1 MRFYDI
7 ISVIVVIAIFI
18 GIYLLNILAIGKKNI
33 EKNWPKYRCNPMI
46 MPFAGFFGHDPMENF
61 VFCIQNMQTSFMGNL
76 LKPINYSM
84 NLNHTIGGSL
94 GKSVQNIRKVFNQI
108 RTFATSIFKKIFGV
122 FLNILVQVQFVT
134 IKMKDIFAKIIGVSA
149 TFLFLIDGTVKSG
162 NSIWRGPVGG
172 VLRTLCFHPNT
183 HIHLQN
189 GSIKEMRKIKLN
201 DVLENGS
208 IVTGIIALQN
218 VTNEPYYEIY
228 CNQYRENIYVTGSHL
243 IYDENSQKFIFVK
256 NSKLAKIT
264 NLKNDMFS
272 CLITSD
278 SLIKIGE
285 HTFWD
290 YEDDNMVRNMEK

>member
-1 MRFYDI
+1 
-7 ISVIVVIAIFI
+7 
-18 GIYLLNILAIGKKNI
+18 
-33 EKNWPKYRCNPMI
+33 
-46 MPFAGFFGHDPMENF
+46 
-61 VFCIQNMQTSFMGNL
+61 
-76 LKPINYSM
+76 
-84 NLNHTIGGSL
+84 
-94 GKSVQNIRKVFNQI
+94 
-108 RTFATSIFKKIFGV
+108 KKIFGV

-172 VLRTLCFHPNT
+172 ILRTLCFHPNT

-208 IVTGIIALQN
+208 RVTGILSLQN
-218 VTNEPYYEIY
+218 VTNEPFYEIY
-228 CNQYRENIYVTGSHL
+228 SQQYKENIYVTGSHL

-256 NSKLAKIT
+256 NSKLAKLT

>member
-7 ISVIVVIAIFI
+7 ISVIVVIVIFV

-33 EKNWPKYRCNPMI
+33 EKNWVKYRCNPMI
-46 MPFAGFFGHDPMENF
+46 MPFAGLFGHDPMENF
-61 VFCIQNMQTSFMGNL
+61 AYCIQNMQTSFMGNI

-84 NLNHTIGGSL
+84 NLNHVIGGSL
-94 GKSVQNIRKVFNQI
+94 GKAIQNIRKVFNQI

-149 TFLFLIDGTVKSG
+149 TFLFLIDGSVKSG
-162 NSIWRGPVGG
+162 NSIWRGPIGG
-172 VLRTLCFHPNT
+172 ILRTLCFHPNT
-183 HIHLQN
+183 RVHLQN
-189 GSIKEMRKIKLN
+189 GMVKEMRKIKLN

-208 IVTGIIALQN
+208 IVTGIISLKN
-218 VTNEPYYEIY
+218 VTNEPFYEIY
-228 CNQYRENIYVTGSHL
+228 CNQYREYIYVTGSHL
-243 IYDENSQKFIFVK
+243 IYDEKSCQFIFVK
-256 NSKLAKIT
+256 NSKFAKPT
-264 NLKNDMFS
+264 NFKNNTFS
-272 CLITSD
+272 CLITSN

-290 YEDDNMVRNMEK
+290 YEDDDIVSNIM

>member
-172 VLRTLCFHPNT
+172 ILRTLCFHPNT

-208 IVTGIIALQN
+208 RVTGILSLQN
-218 VTNEPYYEIY
+218 VTNEPFYEIY
-228 CNQYRENIYVTGSHL
+228 SQQYKENIYVTGSHL